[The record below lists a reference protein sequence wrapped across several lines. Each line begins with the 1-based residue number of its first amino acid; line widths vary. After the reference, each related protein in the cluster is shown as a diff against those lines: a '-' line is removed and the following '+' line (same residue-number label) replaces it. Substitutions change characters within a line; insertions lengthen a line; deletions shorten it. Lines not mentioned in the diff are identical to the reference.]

1 MSGIDL
7 SEDEYQE
14 LNPDKII
21 KRAIDKVFAEMS
33 GVVSDE
39 DGINK
44 AIDLIGGMC
53 DVNSVLR
60 YAVSLGYKK
69 QKQLRSIEKF
79 SVSQDSLF
87 PNDLMEKIVSYTS
100 GDGQASS
107 VKYQDCM
114 YAHHE
119 FSREQQILS
128 MRRQNKS
135 FERSEE
141 RRELIMP
148 ILKKFEDMTTIDA
161 VSKLDEKSRK
171 RKASK

>member
-1 MSGIDL
+1 MSFVDVDID
-7 SEDEYQE
+7 EEYLE
-14 LNPDKII
+14 LNPDKAI
-21 KRAIDKVFAEMS
+21 KKAIDKVFAEMS

-44 AIDLIGGMC
+44 AIELVGGLV

-69 QKQLRSIEKF
+69 QKQLRSIEKH
-79 SVSQDSLF
+79 SASQDSLF

-100 GDGQASS
+100 DDGQVSS
-107 VKYQDCM
+107 VKYQDSKHV
-114 YAHHE
+114 HHK
-119 FSREQQILS
+119 FNREQQIRS

-148 ILKKFEDMTTIDA
+148 ILEKNGDMVTLDA
-161 VSKLDEKSRK
+161 IAKLDEKSRR
-171 RKASK
+171 RKAS